1 MAALHLRNY
10 QNEPDNKLDLESF
23 IHSES
28 SFFEEGEDTLFCF
41 LCGRPIT
48 RVSECIER
56 GGHIEHSFTNP
67 GGYTFHI
74 SCFRRAACLA
84 AEEYTAEYSWFSEYS
99 WCYALCASCRSHLGW
114 RYRARETDYFYGLI
128 RDRLIGY
135 QEKQRNPGKN

>member
-1 MAALHLRNY
+1 MATIALKGKVIAPGVARGELCFITIKFDSPSSAENVPRGDVGAEIARFENKVVSVI
-10 QNEPDNKLDLESF
+10 NELE
-23 IHSES
+23 EAVRVLQKD

-74 SCFRRAACLA
+74 SCFQI
-84 AEEYTAEYSWFSEYS
+84 FS
-99 WCYALCASCRSHLGW
+99 R
-114 RYRARETDYFYGLI
+114 
-128 RDRLIGY
+128 
-135 QEKQRNPGKN
+135 